1 MAPPLALP
9 CAKIR
14 SFHFVPLLAKQTTS
28 GKIVAAPVSLKARA
42 MRFLARREHSRTEL
56 MRKLAPHAESNEQI
70 EALLDDL
77 VRQGFLSD
85 ARYAEM
91 VARTRGARF
100 GSRRVAY
107 ELRQKGVPDSLVD
120 KTIGELKDGDLATAR
135 VIWQKKFG
143 AFPKDAKEQARQV
156 RFLQSRGFSLDT
168 IFMLLRD
175 DAD

>member
-1 MAPPLALP
+1 
-9 CAKIR
+9 
-14 SFHFVPLLAKQTTS
+14 
-28 GKIVAAPVSLKARA
+28 
-42 MRFLARREHSRTEL
+42 MRFLAQREHSRAEL
-56 MRKLAPHAESNEQI
+56 TQKLAAHAESHEQI

-85 ARYAEM
+85 ARYAEA

-100 GSRRVAY
+100 GSQRVAN
-107 ELRQKGVPDSLVD
+107 ELRQKGVADSLANETT
-120 KTIGELKDGDLATAR
+120 KELREGDLATAR

-143 AFPKDAKEQARQV
+143 SFPKDAKEKARQV